1 MVFKGTPGF
10 ISKAIRFC
18 ISLLFLYV
26 IYIIIMKMFESIQKK
41 TYLEGFL
48 TSGDYPVAVDQPLLY
63 DSYNVME
70 NPGASP
76 LGAAQIYVDDYIFP
90 AHSVKINNLR
100 YWTLPTNGQCTAPD
114 MCEGLYKPTQQ
125 KMFVPSVP
133 PQWNNERR
141 VNFQVASNAA
151 EMINQ

>member
-1 MVFKGTPGF
+1 MVFKGAPHF

-18 ISLLFLYV
+18 ISLILIYV
-26 IYIIIMKMFESIQKK
+26 IYIIIMNIFQKIQQK

-48 TSGDYPVAVDQPLLY
+48 NSGDYPVAVDKPLLY
-63 DSYNVME
+63 DTYNMVE
-70 NPGASP
+70 HPGASP

-90 AHSVKINNLR
+90 AHSVKSNNLR

-114 MCEGLYKPTQQ
+114 MCDGLYKPTQQ
-125 KMFVPSVP
+125 KMFEPSVP

-141 VNFQVASNAA
+141 VNFQVATT
-151 EMINQ
+151 MVNQ